1 MKSLRP
7 FALQV
12 AAGIVLAVP
21 VSHAQT
27 APDAGNLLR
36 DIDRGQIRNPTLAP
50 PSPAPTQ
57 APAPPANGIQ
67 VLVKEFAISGARQFP
82 DAEIQALLDPWRGRS
97 VSISELRQAVD
108 AITDHYRD
116 RGFLV
121 RALLPDQNI
130 QNGVVRIT
138 ILEGTLGDIRI
149 ERQRG
154 ASHLSDADVR
164 AHLTARQA
172 LGQIVRPDD
181 LQRAISILNDLPGV
195 GASSLLEPGAREGES
210 RLVVSIEDKP
220 LLSGMVQADN
230 AGSRAS
236 GEHRVTLNASLNS
249 ALGLGDQVQF
259 SLNKTSGQTFSRM
272 GFSLPVG
279 ADGLRAA
286 VSLSDLG
293 YAYDQTATRYDG
305 AARVAGGSLI
315 YPLVRT
321 ARRSV
326 TASVN
331 LDHKR
336 FDNAVAD
343 VSISRKTVA
352 VATASVN
359 GEWLDEWWGG
369 GVLQAGLTLAGG
381 RLDLSGN
388 AADLASDQI
397 ANGPARQ
404 GHFSRLQWS
413 LTRLQRITAADTLA
427 LVATGQQ
434 TPDNLDSSEKF
445 LATGPY
451 GVRAYSSAEPS
462 GDEGSQ
468 ASLEWRHQFSDTFGV
483 TLFHDWTRL
492 RRDRREHASTL
503 EPNVFSLSGHGL
515 ALTWGKPSVV
525 QVRASVAW
533 RSGVNPVRNAATGA
547 DSDGTRRQ
555 PRVFVSAL
563 KTF

>member
-1 MKSLRP
+1 MKSFRL

-12 AAGIVLAVP
+12 AAGIWLITP

-36 DIDRGQIRNPTLAP
+36 DIDRGQPRNPALAP
-50 PSPAPTQ
+50 PSPAPARAS
-57 APAPPANGIQ
+57 APAVTGIQ
-67 VLVKEFAISGARQFP
+67 VLVNEFSISGAQQFP
-82 DAEIQALLDPWRGRS
+82 EAEIQAILAPWRGRS
-97 VSISELRQAVD
+97 VSVSELKQAAD

-116 RGFLV
+116 RGFLA

-138 ILEGTLGDIRI
+138 ILEGKLGDIRI

-236 GEHRVTLNASLNS
+236 GEHRVTLNGSLNS
-249 ALGLGDQVQF
+249 ALGVGDQFQF
-259 SLNKTSGQTFSRM
+259 LLNKTSGQTFGRV

-286 VSLSDLG
+286 LSVSDLG
-293 YAYDQTATRYDG
+293 YAYDQNATRYDG
-305 AARVAGGSLI
+305 AARVAGGSLT

-321 ARRSV
+321 ARRSI

-343 VSISRKTVA
+343 VSISSKTVA
-352 VATASVN
+352 VTTASLQ

-369 GVLQAGLTLAGG
+369 GVLQAGLTLASG

-388 AADLASDQI
+388 AADLASDQV

-404 GHFSRLQWS
+404 GHFSRMQWS

-462 GDEGSQ
+462 GDTGHQ

-483 TLFHDWTRL
+483 TLFKDWARL
-492 RRDRREHASTL
+492 QRDRREHASTL
-503 EPNVFSLSGHGL
+503 APNVFSLSGHGIG
-515 ALTWGKPSVV
+515 LTWGKPSVV

-533 RSGVNPVRNAATGA
+533 RSGDNPVRNAATGA

>member
-1 MKSLRP
+1 M
-7 FALQV
+7 
-12 AAGIVLAVP
+12 LAVP
-21 VSHAQT
+21 ASQAQT
-27 APDAGNLLR
+27 TPDAGNLLR
-36 DIDRGQIRNPTLAP
+36 DIDRSQPRIPSMVP
-50 PSPAPTQ
+50 PGPAPARTA
-57 APAPPANGIQ
+57 APAPAGTQIPVN
-67 VLVKEFAISGARQFP
+67 EFVISGVQQFP
-82 DAEIQALLDPWRGRS
+82 VSDIQAVLAPWRGRT
-97 VSISELRQAVD
+97 VSISDLRQAVN
-108 AITDHYRD
+108 AITDLYRE

-121 RALLPDQNI
+121 RALLPEQNI
-130 QNGVVRIT
+130 QNGVVQIT
-138 ILEGTLGDIRI
+138 VLEGRLGDIRI

-154 ASHLSDADVR
+154 ASHLSDTDVR

-195 GASSLLEPGAREGES
+195 GANSLLEPGAREGES

-220 LLSGMVQADN
+220 LLSGMAQADN
-230 AGSRAS
+230 AGARAS
-236 GEHRVTLNASLNS
+236 GEQRITLSASLNS
-249 ALGLGDQVQF
+249 ALGVGDQFQF
-259 SLNKTSGQTFSRM
+259 SLNKTSGQTFGRV
-272 GFSLPVG
+272 GVSLPIG

-286 VSLSDLG
+286 VSASDLG
-293 YAYDQTATRYDG
+293 YAYDQNATRYDG
-305 AARVAGGSLI
+305 AARVAGGSLT

-326 TASVN
+326 TAS
-331 LDHKR
+331 LGIDHKR

-343 VSISRKTVA
+343 VSISRKAVA

-503 EPNVFSLSGHGL
+503 APNVFSLSGHGV
-515 ALTWGKPSVV
+515 AVTWGKPSVV

-533 RSGVNPVRNAATGA
+533 RSGDNPVRNAATGT

>member
-7 FALQV
+7 VALHV
-12 AAGIVLAVP
+12 AAGLLLAVP
-21 VSHAQT
+21 ASHAQT
-27 APDAGNLLR
+27 NPDAGNLLR
-36 DIDRGQIRNPTLAP
+36 DIDRSQPRSPSTVP
-50 PSPAPTQ
+50 PSPAPSRAA
-57 APAPPANGIQ
+57 APAPTGIK
-67 VLVKEFAISGARQFP
+67 VRVKEFVLTGVQEFP
-82 DAEIQALLDPWRGRS
+82 ESDVQAVLEPWRGRT
-97 VSISELRQAVD
+97 VSISDLRQAVD
-108 AITDHYRD
+108 AITDLYRD

-130 QNGVVRIT
+130 QNGVVQIT
-138 ILEGTLGDIRI
+138 VLEGKLGDIRI

-154 ASHLSDADVR
+154 ASHLPDAAVR

-181 LQRAISILNDLPGV
+181 LQRAISILNDLPGL
-195 GASSLLEPGAREGES
+195 GANSMLEPGAREGES

-220 LLSGMVQADN
+220 LLSGMAQADN
-230 AGSRAS
+230 SGARAS
-236 GEHRVTLNASLNS
+236 GEQRATLSANLNS
-249 ALGLGDQVQF
+249 ALGVGDQFQF
-259 SLNKTSGQTFSRM
+259 LLNKTSGQTFGRVGVSV
-272 GFSLPVG
+272 PVG

-286 VSLSDLG
+286 VSVSDLG
-293 YAYDQTATRYDG
+293 YAYDQNATRYDG
-305 AARVAGGSLI
+305 AARVAGGSLT

-321 ARRSV
+321 ARRSI

-336 FDNAVAD
+336 FDNAVAN
-343 VSISRKTVA
+343 VSISSKTVA
-352 VATASVN
+352 VATASLN

-369 GVLQAGLTLAGG
+369 GVLQAGLTLVGG

-388 AADLASDQI
+388 AADLASDQV

-404 GHFSRLQWS
+404 GHFSRVQWS

-451 GVRAYSSAEPS
+451 GVRAYSSSEPS

-468 ASLEWRHQFSDTFGV
+468 ASIEWRHQFSESFGV
-483 TLFHDWTRL
+483 TLFQDWARL

-503 EPNVFSLSGHGL
+503 APNVFSLSGHGI

-533 RSGVNPVRNAATGA
+533 RSGDNPVRNAVTGA

>member
-1 MKSLRP
+1 MKSFRP
-7 FALQV
+7 LALQF
-12 AAGIVLAVP
+12 AAGLLLTTS

-36 DIDRGQIRNPTLAP
+36 DIDRGQARNPSLAP
-50 PSPAPTQ
+50 PSPAPARAST
-57 APAPPANGIQ
+57 PPANAIQ
-67 VLVKEFAISGARQFP
+67 VLVKEFSISGAQQFP
-82 DAEIQALLDPWRGRS
+82 EAEIQTILAPWRGRL
-97 VSISELRQAVD
+97 VSISELKQAVD

-121 RALLPDQNI
+121 RALLPDQDI

-138 ILEGTLGDIRI
+138 ILEGKLGDIRI

-164 AHLTARQA
+164 AHLTARQR

-181 LQRAISILNDLPGV
+181 LQRAISILNDMPGV

-220 LLSGMVQADN
+220 MLSGMVQADN

-236 GEHRVTLNASLNS
+236 GEHRITLNGSLNS
-249 ALGLGDQVQF
+249 ALGIGDQFQF
-259 SLNKTSGQTFSRM
+259 SLNKTSGQTFGRV

-286 VSLSDLG
+286 VSVSDLG
-293 YAYDQTATRYDG
+293 YAYDQNATRYDG
-305 AARVAGGSLI
+305 AARVAGGSLT

-343 VSISRKTVA
+343 VSISDKTVA
-352 VATASVN
+352 VATASLQ

-434 TPDNLDSSEKF
+434 TSDNLDSSEKF

-451 GVRAYSSAEPS
+451 GVRAYSSSEPS
-462 GDEGSQ
+462 GDQGRQ
-468 ASLEWRHQFSDTFGV
+468 VSLEWRHQFSDSFGV
-483 TLFHDWTRL
+483 TLFKDWARL
-492 RRDRREHASTL
+492 QRDRREHASTL
-503 EPNVFSLSGHGL
+503 APNEFSLSGHGL

-533 RSGVNPVRNAATGA
+533 RSGDNPVRNAATGA